1 MEIVREIPRE
11 ARSSKHHLPIEVLT
25 EGDFRFPN
33 PVEKWKTHLD
43 MSQEGQRKDALVDI
57 AFLWLLIYGA
67 NRPGNGT

>member
-57 AFLWLLIYGA
+57 AFFMAFNL
-67 NRPGNGT
+67 RS